1 MVSHFN
7 DSKLREYKKGVKYT
21 PFYSDEADY
30 NTNAPS
36 YYDYLARYNGFIS
49 SLVDFVNGLAD
60 DIDDI
65 MNKYEAFQLSNDE
78 VVYTVGSEGDFESL
92 NDCFD
97 KINNLIVQP
106 VKITVILLKDYIMRE
121 QLFLENKR
129 YNHIVITSDKPIVR
143 VDDTRQNIDITVNDS
158 DIRVKPMFYGYN
170 CTFPKIDFKLECVS
184 KEDSI
189 STGFLMDNS
198 NLTFTEKGG
207 ATYFGFIGVYGVN
220 NSNIV
225 ANGCDFSNNGI
236 ISTETGAGIKIT
248 RSSLTAEY
256 SYADKCGEYGYW
268 IQSGSIANV
277 NNSHATHCRH
287 HNLVISQGSTG
298 SARNSTFTDSPDNA
312 VVVSTNSNLDLS
324 NCDCS
329 RCGSNNVV
337 VQLNSTCY
345 FENSIS
351 NDSGISGLNVTK
363 HSFVAAQDCSLQ
375 NNARHGLDSKD
386 GSDVNVLGATITG
399 NEGYGIYC
407 LDGSHV
413 VSRGATISNNGDN
426 GIHCY
431 GGNVDAY
438 KTTIKSNGGSGIRSF
453 NGGRVTADE
462 SNIQDNNDYGLHA
475 SRGEIWASKGICKNN
490 KSSWDIGA
498 SWGSSITCSEVEV
511 SSTGETIRCTS
522 SSIIKA
528 SDVIGS
534 AVANKAVNEINEQ
547 GLILGNNIVT
557 L

>member
-1 MVSHFN
+1 MAEHFN
-7 DSKLREYKKGVKYT
+7 ETFNYNYRRGLNKT

-36 YYDYLARYNGFIS
+36 YYDYLAKYNGFIS

-92 NDCFD
+92 NGCFD

-129 YNHIVITSDKPIVR
+129 YNHVVITSDKPIVR
-143 VDDTRQNIDITVNDS
+143 ADDTKQNIDITINNS
-158 DIRVKPMFYGYN
+158 DTRVKPMFYGQN
-170 CTFPKIDFKLECVS
+170 STFPKIDFKLECVS

-220 NSNIV
+220 NSNII
-225 ANGCDFSNNGI
+225 ANNCDFSNNGI
-236 ISTETGAGIKIT
+236 TSTVTGAGIKIT
-248 RSSLTAEY
+248 RSSLTAVN
-256 SYADKCGEYGYW
+256 SYADSCGEYGYW

-277 NNSHATHCRH
+277 NNSHATHCVH

-298 SARNSTFTDSPDNA
+298 TARNSTFTDSPDNA
-312 VVVSTNSNLDLS
+312 VVITTNSSLDLS
-324 NCDCS
+324 NTDCS

-337 VQLNSTCY
+337 VQLNSSCY
-345 FENSIS
+345 FEDGIS
-351 NDSGISGLNVTK
+351 NEAGISGLNVTK
-363 HSFVAAQDCSLQ
+363 HSFASAQNCKLQ

-399 NEGYGIYC
+399 NDGYGIYC

-413 VSRGATISNNGDN
+413 ASRGATISNNGDN

-462 SNIQDNNDYGLHA
+462 SNIQSNSDYGLHA

-490 KSSWDIGA
+490 KGSWDIGA
-498 SWGSSITCSEVEV
+498 SWGSSITCAEVEV
-511 SSTGETIRCTS
+511 SSTGENIRCTS
-522 SSIIKA
+522 SSMIKA
-528 SDVIGS
+528 PSVNGNPK
-534 AVANKAVNEINEQ
+534 ANKKANEINNQ
-547 GLILGNNIVT
+547 GLILSDNVISD
-557 L
+557 